1 MLTRRVFTLFSLFLL
16 LLGAAWIAFGP
27 PPAQGATQT
36 AARTGLLAPDFE
48 LETLSGGN
56 VRLADLRGSP
66 VIVNFWASW
75 CPPCRKEMPAF
86 QRVYQ
91 EYAMSGLQILAVNAI
106 AQDSLEA
113 ARGFTQEYGLSFPIP
128 LDVQSTAL
136 EAYRISAFPTTFFID
151 RQGII
156 RKIVIG
162 EVSEPLLR
170 AQVEE
175 LLAGEE

>member
-1 MLTRRVFTLFSLFLL
+1 
-16 LLGAAWIAFGP
+16 
-27 PPAQGATQT
+27 
-36 AARTGLLAPDFE
+36 
-48 LETLSGGN
+48 
-56 VRLADLRGSP
+56 
-66 VIVNFWASW
+66 
-75 CPPCRKEMPAF
+75 MPAF

-91 EYAMSGLQILAVNAI
+91 EYAGHGLEILAVNAI

-113 ARGFTQEYGLSFPIP
+113 ARGFSVEYGLSFPIP
-128 LDVQSTAL
+128 LDIQSTTLA
-136 EAYRISAFPTTFFID
+136 AYRISAFPTTFFID

-156 RKIVIG
+156 RKIVVG